1 MSEYNNKENNA
12 LIRREPWY
20 SHPTLLWLLK
30 STAIN
35 LILPFFNGVML
46 GFGEI
51 LANELIFKYGWF
63 GRSFPQLGLNNRVP
77 PSATVEYRKTVN
89 AAIKREEQQQKDLL
103 KLD

>member
-1 MSEYNNKENNA
+1 MSNFNKSNSS
-12 LIRREPWY
+12 LIQREPWY
-20 SHPTLLWLLK
+20 RHPTLLWLLK

-35 LILPFFNGVML
+35 LVLPLLNGVML

-63 GRSFPQLGLNNRVP
+63 GRSFHQLGLNNSVP
-77 PSATVEYRKTVN
+77 PNATFEYRKAVN
-89 AAIKREEQQQKDLL
+89 SAIKKEQQQQKDLL